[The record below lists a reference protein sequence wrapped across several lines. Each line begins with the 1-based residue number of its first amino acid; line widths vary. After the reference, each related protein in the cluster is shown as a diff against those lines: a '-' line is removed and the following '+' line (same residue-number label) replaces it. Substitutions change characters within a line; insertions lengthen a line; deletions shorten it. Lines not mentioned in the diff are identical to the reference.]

1 VPNSDSDKKRWLA
14 SLIALNAAQ
23 AADVAT
29 SYGQAEAN
37 PVMRSAGGRF
47 GGRGAAIKAGTM
59 AGLDLLQ
66 AKTPKHRKL
75 WTILNLAAAPVVG
88 YVAARNARRR

>member
-1 VPNSDSDKKRWLA
+1 
-14 SLIALNAAQ
+14 
-23 AADVAT
+23 
-29 SYGQAEAN
+29 
-37 PVMRSAGGRF
+37 
-47 GGRGAAIKAGTM
+47 
-59 AGLDLLQ
+59 LLQ